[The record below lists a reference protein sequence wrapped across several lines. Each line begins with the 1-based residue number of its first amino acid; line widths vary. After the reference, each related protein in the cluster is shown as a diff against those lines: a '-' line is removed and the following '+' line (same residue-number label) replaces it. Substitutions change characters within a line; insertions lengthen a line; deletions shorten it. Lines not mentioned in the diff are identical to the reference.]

1 MMLTMNKTKNSRSNS
16 NSNNLSMKVVALI
29 SLAFVATTEVHVQL
43 VYSFTPIQWSS
54 SSTRSSSLIRTGKIK
69 LFQSASVA
77 CPMPTDDY
85 TDSSSSSSSS
95 YFNSSMKELNRA
107 QQYSQDER
115 NRGKEAGRR
124 SSSCSVSVVRQ
135 LDADT
140 CTESTT
146 TTAESPPITTKEDND
161 QLIKLQSMSIIELKL
176 ECSKRNIQYGK
187 FVSKKNQEEYIDSI
201 LKDMEYTVT
210 GLIRPGTMVELT
222 GEQINQEI
230 TNENGLILVDVFAT
244 WCGPCRVIIPQLIDV
259 AQQLDDK
266 IRVVKLDSDQNQEWA
281 SQYEVQ
287 GLPTLLLIKDGN
299 VIDRLEGAYMS
310 NEIIDFVQQ
319 KHR

>member
-1 MMLTMNKTKNSRSNS
+1 MLTMNKTKTSGS
-16 NSNNLSMKVVALI
+16 NSNNQSMKVVALI
-29 SLAFVATTEVHVQL
+29 SLAFVATIGVPVQ
-43 VYSFTPIQWSS
+43 VVSSFTSIQRS
-54 SSTRSSSLIRTGKIK
+54 SSTRTSSITRKSK
-69 LFQSASVA
+69 LFQSSIAS
-77 CPMPTDDY
+77 PMPTDDY
-85 TDSSSSSSSS
+85 TGSS
-95 YFNSSMKELNRA
+95 YFNSSLKELNRV
-107 QQYSQDER
+107 QQQQQSQDER
-115 NRGKEAGRR
+115 KRRKEAGLR
-124 SSSCSVSVVRQ
+124 SSSSSVSVVQVSQ
-135 LDADT
+135 LDADI
-140 CTESTT
+140 CAESTT
-146 TTAESPPITTKEDND
+146 TTTESPHITTKEDNE

-187 FVSKKNQEEYIDSI
+187 FVSKKEKEEYIDSV
-201 LKDMEYTVT
+201 LKDMEYTIT

-222 GEQINQEI
+222 GEQLDQEI
-230 TNENGLILVDVFAT
+230 TNEDGLILVDVFAT

-259 AQQLDDK
+259 AKQLDSK

-281 SQYEVQ
+281 SQYQVQ

>member
-1 MMLTMNKTKNSRSNS
+1 
-16 NSNNLSMKVVALI
+16 
-29 SLAFVATTEVHVQL
+29 
-43 VYSFTPIQWSS
+43 
-54 SSTRSSSLIRTGKIK
+54 
-69 LFQSASVA
+69 
-77 CPMPTDDY
+77 
-85 TDSSSSSSSS
+85 
-95 YFNSSMKELNRA
+95 
-107 QQYSQDER
+107 
-115 NRGKEAGRR
+115 
-124 SSSCSVSVVRQ
+124 
-135 LDADT
+135 
-140 CTESTT
+140 
-146 TTAESPPITTKEDND
+146 
-161 QLIKLQSMSIIELKL
+161 
-176 ECSKRNIQYGK
+176 
-187 FVSKKNQEEYIDSI
+187 
-201 LKDMEYTVT
+201 
-210 GLIRPGTMVELT
+210 MVELT

-259 AQQLDDK
+259 AKQLDNK